1 MQNMFQSFRSGN
13 RNKLKQEKK
22 NKLNCIIL
30 CIVYNTKQLSFN

>member
-22 NKLNCIIL
+22 KTKLHYFMYCL
-30 CIVYNTKQLSFN
+30 QY